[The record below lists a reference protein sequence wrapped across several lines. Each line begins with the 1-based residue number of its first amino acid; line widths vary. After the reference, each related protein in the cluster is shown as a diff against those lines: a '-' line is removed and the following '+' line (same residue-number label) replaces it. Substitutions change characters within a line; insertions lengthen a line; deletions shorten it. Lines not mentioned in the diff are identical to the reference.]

1 MRKRSRT
8 TEEDSRKVAENR
20 NSRVQNVGATKISDG
35 RLSTPESERHTYD
48 GSVNLA
54 RISRYG
60 KLVHPRTEVSEVAC
74 SELCEKLWQK
84 NFGKRNG

>member
-20 NSRVQNVGATKISDG
+20 NRGFKTSEQPILVMEDYPHPSPSD
-35 RLSTPESERHTYD
+35 TYD

-54 RISRYG
+54 GISRYG